1 MIKLDMA
8 RHISNYHLELSQLWR
23 CLVSWC
29 TQWPGAALDK
39 VISGRDSRSVR
50 VLVPDVKVLDRGFH
64 VVMLLDMGD
73 VEGPDVPVADLSLLR
88 LLWPL
93 PVVSGMAR

>member
-1 MIKLDMA
+1 MDVLGLRA
-8 RHISNYHLELSQLWR
+8 
-23 CLVSWC
+23 
-29 TQWPGAALDK
+29 QWPGAALDK

-64 VVMLLDMGD
+64 VIMLLDMGD